1 MLLGVRIPKERYDRR
16 QEETRS
22 EQPEDERP
30 TEDDASPT
38 PAWTTRRLPDAETS
52 VEIEE
57 SEPGEP
63 PAKRLRKEDA
73 GRSEEATIGR
83 HCRTV
88 MQDPCIATQRR

>member
-1 MLLGVRIPKERYDRR
+1 MD
-16 QEETRS
+16 
-22 EQPEDERP
+22 DEAPPGRGD
-30 TEDDASPT
+30 TSP
-38 PAWTTRRLPDAETS
+38 

-73 GRSEEATIGR
+73 GESEKVTIGR

-88 MQDPCIATQRR
+88 MQDPCIGTQKADSRAFIIFPTSHLGFEFRS